1 MRTFRT
7 VAFVL
12 IFVITC
18 FVMYA
23 QAADSVIVQTKD
35 KGFLVD
41 LTPMKTQGNWSYVPI
56 NLYGRPDKYERHIL
70 TILETLES
78 LYSYEIISFQIE
90 KEQKASGALDYTY
103 GIWVHH
109 IDKTL

>member
-1 MRTFRT
+1 MRTLRT
-7 VAFVL
+7 VAFAL
-12 IFVITC
+12 ILIITC
-18 FVMYA
+18 SVLYA

-41 LTPMKTQGNWSYVPI
+41 LKPMETQGNWSYVPI
-56 NLYGRPDKYERHIL
+56 NLYGIPAKYKRYIL

-90 KEQKASGALDYTY
+90 KQQEACGALDYTY
-103 GIWVHH
+103 GIWVHRRS
-109 IDKTL
+109 KQR